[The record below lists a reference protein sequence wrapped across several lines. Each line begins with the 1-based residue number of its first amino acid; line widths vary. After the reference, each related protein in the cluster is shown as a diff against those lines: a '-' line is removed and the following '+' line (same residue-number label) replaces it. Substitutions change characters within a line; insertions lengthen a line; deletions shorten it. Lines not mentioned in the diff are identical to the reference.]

1 MANYIPQGWQSSP
14 QGKLLY
20 SQKVAEIE
28 VVVQRHVRKFR
39 LQSMPPDDLAQEARL
54 AAAYAVDTYNSGRG
68 SLIGYVHH
76 LVYNALAMV
85 AAECLAQRR
94 TPHIE
99 VIEKVAQ
106 YDCGKIT
113 HINER
118 WVKRPCMHVEMD
130 NRVEE
135 STSWENE
142 NPEIAMLEAEDGTH
156 RGSQLSE
163 IAMRRAMNKAT
174 LSPDGKV
181 VAQLMLSKPP
191 QLAVLARNLTG
202 QWGRITHT
210 AIARHQ
216 EWTNKR
222 ANAALLELKQFTK
235 TQNAN
240 KSAED
245 THGIQQPE

>member
-68 SLIGYVHH
+68 SLMGYVHH

-135 STSWENE
+135 STSWDNRTGCAGSDTSIRFKALSPNE
-142 NPEIAMLEAEDGTH
+142 PT
-156 RGSQLSE
+156 
-163 IAMRRAMNKAT
+163 KAT
-174 LSPDGKV
+174 PSDTNNESAFKRLLNPVWPLVICERTAGW
-181 VAQLMLSKPP
+181 
-191 QLAVLARNLTG
+191 AVGA
-202 QWGRITHT
+202 
-210 AIARHQ
+210 
-216 EWTNKR
+216 K
-222 ANAALLELKQFTK
+222 
-235 TQNAN
+235 
-240 KSAED
+240 
-245 THGIQQPE
+245 